1 MLRLPD
7 PSLVVLVGA
16 SASGKS
22 TWAQQYFPADQV
34 VSSDRL
40 RAVVGEGEHDLA
52 ASADA
57 FAVLEQIV
65 GARLGRRL
73 TTVID
78 TLGLD
83 EQRRR
88 GWLELAH
95 RHRVPAVAVTFPTA
109 PTECRRRNSSRERRV
124 PAAVLTRQLAEFARV
139 GPELAAESFD
149 EVIEAEPVRV
159 VAPTFATAARAVEPQ
174 LGPRT
179 PEHQANRTPSLRFGL
194 HLSGFGVPGGP
205 AALARQLTAVA
216 DAAETAGFSSLWVMD
231 HFRQIP
237 QLGRPWADMLESTA
251 VLGYLASATSTAT
264 IGCLVNGVTH
274 RNLAQL
280 AKIVASLDVLSG
292 GRAWCGLGAGWF
304 EAEHVA
310 YGMPFPSPAERLD
323 RLEDAL
329 RLLPMMWGPGTP
341 AFTGHQVRV
350 PETMCYPRPLSSPL
364 PILVGG
370 SGEKR
375 TLKLVARYADACNLT
390 GDVDV
395 VRHKLAVLAGHC
407 EQVGRDPATIEV
419 THLSTALIGADE
431 AELER
436 EVAARRPAHGR
447 SRWAARVNPGTIEDH
462 VLRAR
467 ALQQAGVQ
475 HVIVS
480 LEGVYDSPAIERFAE
495 VIAAFP

>member
-16 SASGKS
+16 SAAGKS
-22 TWAQQYFPADQV
+22 TWAQEYFRAEQV

-40 RAVVGEGEHDLA
+40 RAVVGESEHDLS

-65 GARLGRRL
+65 AARLGRRL

-83 EQRRR
+83 DERRR
-88 GWLELAH
+88 GWLELA
-95 RHRVPAVAVTFPTA
+95 RPHRVHTVAVTFDTSPA
-109 PTECRRRNSSRERRV
+109 ECRRRNSSRDRRV
-124 PAAVLTRQLAEFARV
+124 PAAVLSRQLKEFAQAQSD
-139 GPELAAESFD
+139 LAAEGFD
-149 EVIEAEPVRV
+149 EVICAEPVRV
-159 VAPTFATAARAVEPQ
+159 VAATFASAARAVESESPVPAA
-174 LGPRT
+174 GSPS
-179 PEHQANRTPSLRFGL
+179 SLRFGL
-194 HLSGFGVPGGP
+194 HLSSFGVPGGP
-205 AALARQLTAVA
+205 AALAEQLTSVA
-216 DAAETAGFSSLWVMD
+216 SAAEAAGFSSLWVMD

-237 QLGRPWADMLESTA
+237 QLGRPWEDMLESTA
-251 VLGYLASATSTAT
+251 VLGYLASATRTAT

-280 AKIVASLDVLSG
+280 AKIVSSLDVLSG

-304 EAEHVA
+304 EAEHAA
-310 YGMPFPSPAERLD
+310 YGMPFPSAAERLD

-350 PETMCYPRPLSSPL
+350 PETMCYPRPLRSPL

-395 VRHKLAVLAGHC
+395 VRRKLAVLAGHC

-419 THLSTALIGADE
+419 THVSTALIGADE
-431 AELER
+431 AELDR
-436 EVAARRPAHGR
+436 EVSARRPAHGR
-447 SRWAARVNPGTIEDH
+447 SRWAARTNPGTIEDH

-467 ALQQAGVQ
+467 ALQQAGVE

-495 VIAAFP
+495 VIAAFT